1 MRTGEVFALTWDDV
15 DFENRTIRVN
25 KTIYCKIKDNKGR
38 WFLGTT
44 KTDGSSRIIYMS
56 DTLYKIL
63 SKFKEYQNINRKLYK
78 NKYKYYY
85 LEHVK
90 NKYGKLIEYK
100 IIEGKNKNNKVEMI
114 FVKKDG
120 TYVGTDIT
128 KYPYRIIH
136 NELKINCRFYD
147 LRGSFATK
155 VLRSGIEIK
164 DVSTIL
170 GHSKIE
176 TTENYYITSTKDT
189 LKKVS
194 ESFEKEIDLEIISR
208 NIIDD

>member
-1 MRTGEVFALTWDDV
+1 MRTGEVFALTWKDV

-25 KTIYCKIKDNKGR
+25 KTVYCKIKDNKGR

-63 SKFKEYQNINRKLYK
+63 SKFKEYKNINRKLYK
-78 NKYKYYY
+78 SKYKYYY
-85 LEHVK
+85 LEKVK

-128 KYPYRIIH
+128 KYPYQIIH
-136 NELKINCRFYD
+136 NELGINCRFYD
-147 LRGSFATK
+147 LRGSFATIS
-155 VLRSGIEIK
+155 LRNGCEIK
-164 DVSTIL
+164 DIAEV
-170 GHSKIE
+170 
-176 TTENYYITSTKDT
+176 
-189 LKKVS
+189 
-194 ESFEKEIDLEIISR
+194 
-208 NIIDD
+208 